1 MSTCLKSETFRL
13 NKLEDLMQLN
23 NTFMCN
29 RNMDALKT
37 MFRSVIRLV
46 GGMEENRPV

>member
-1 MSTCLKSETFRL
+1 MSTCLKFETFRL
-13 NKLEDLMQLN
+13 NNLEDLMQLN

-37 MFRSVIRLV
+37 MV
-46 GGMEENRPV
+46 RPATYKIGRGYGRK